1 MNLIPK
7 ITNYIFLIILITC
20 LFSSVSIKS
29 ELRQTRLE
37 LDSLSVQ
44 KGSLNNKYIES
55 KIGEKVF
62 RNTIKKTLPLRIKDG
77 TVGYSHLVKNSHLI

>member
-20 LFSSVSIKS
+20 LFGAESIKS
-29 ELRQTRLE
+29 KLKQVRLE

-44 KGSLNNKYIES
+44 KDSLEK
-55 KIGEKVF
+55 KIKV
-62 RNTIKKTLPLRIKDG
+62 
-77 TVGYSHLVKNSHLI
+77 Y

>member
-20 LFSSVSIKS
+20 LFSVESLKS

-44 KGSLNNKYIES
+44 KDSFKKQCIVS
-55 KIGEKVF
+55 KVGEKVLAEYDKE
-62 RNTIKKTLPLRIKDG
+62 NA
-77 TVGYSHLVKNSHLI
+77 SVKNKRGYGWL

>member
-20 LFSSVSIKS
+20 LFSAESLKS
-29 ELRQTRLE
+29 ELKQARLE

-44 KGSLNNKYIES
+44 KDSLEK
-55 KIGEKVF
+55 KIKV
-62 RNTIKKTLPLRIKDG
+62 
-77 TVGYSHLVKNSHLI
+77 Y